1 MDMAA
6 AVAGAAAQGDLAD
19 VVARAGAMAAPPST
33 SHWTPP
39 PPSLLAAAADHMPS
53 SAAMAA
59 RQIMVVPCEAAEP
72 RPVMR
77 SIAAC
82 SDTSML
88 EAPSM
93 VDPYLSS
100 SATAPRG
107 ASCWLPP
114 PQLAVQISQQH
125 TCGYGRDVAMAGAA
139 NDVDGEEAMRISP
152 AAHQIIKR
160 LALYISCVA
169 FFLIWD

>member
-19 VVARAGAMAAPPST
+19 VVARAGAMAAAPPST
-33 SHWTPP
+33 TP
-39 PPSLLAAAADHMPS
+39 SFAAAADHMPS

-93 VDPYLSS
+93 VDPYLSA
-100 SATAPRG
+100 SATPRV
-107 ASCWLPP
+107 AYWLPPPPPPP
-114 PQLAVQISQQH
+114 PQLAVQISQH
-125 TCGYGRDVAMAGAA
+125 ACYGRDVAMAGAA
-139 NDVDGEEAMRISP
+139 NDVDGEEAMRISSP
-152 AAHQIIKR
+152 AAHQIMKR
-160 LALYISCVA
+160 LAS
-169 FFLIWD
+169 

>member
-1 MDMAA
+1 MESTKSERATMDMAA

-19 VVARAGAMAAPPST
+19 VVARAGAMAAAPPST
-33 SHWTPP
+33 TP
-39 PPSLLAAAADHMPS
+39 SFAAAADHMPS

-59 RQIMVVPCEAAEP
+59 RQIMVVPCEAVEP

-139 NDVDGEEAMRISP
+139 TDVDGEEAMRISP
-152 AAHQIIKR
+152 AAHQIMKR
-160 LALYISCVA
+160 LAS
-169 FFLIWD
+169 